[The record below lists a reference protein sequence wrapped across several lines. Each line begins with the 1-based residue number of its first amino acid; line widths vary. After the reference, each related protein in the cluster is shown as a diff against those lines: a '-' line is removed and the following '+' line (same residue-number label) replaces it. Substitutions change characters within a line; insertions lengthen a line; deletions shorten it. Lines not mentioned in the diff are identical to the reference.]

1 MPLMKLDG
9 FRMILPVP
17 EEWLTEIGR
26 VAVYWSQ
33 LEQFADLVL
42 LSFVNHP
49 SAEAAKA
56 AFGYKGHLGIAFK
69 RRMRLWRMVAT
80 DVLGVEHPQF
90 GELSKL
96 IDRLS
101 AYRGTR
107 DAYVHGVWSLNRYDL
122 DKVSVQRLGKG
133 SHPVV
138 PVTVKQLRDFCREMS
153 DLIIEI
159 IHLKA
164 ELGISPKAEEDH
176 LGGSHVTVHPFY
188 WP

>member
-9 FRMILPVP
+9 FQMILPVP

-107 DAYVHGVWSLNRYDL
+107 DAYVHGV
-122 DKVSVQRLGKG
+122 
-133 SHPVV
+133 
-138 PVTVKQLRDFCREMS
+138 
-153 DLIIEI
+153 
-159 IHLKA
+159 
-164 ELGISPKAEEDH
+164 
-176 LGGSHVTVHPFY
+176 
-188 WP
+188 